1 MLGAMRRI
9 LASLVLVLGFRLPVV
24 IGFELIFDVL
34 DVVR

>member
-9 LASLVLVLGFRLPVV
+9 LARLALVLGPRLPVV

-34 DVVR
+34 DGER